1 MNRIKIAFIGAGS
14 VVFSRNLIADLCGH
28 QALQDAHLAL
38 VDIDPDRLETA
49 TMMARS
55 IADQMQVPLE
65 ISAHT
70 KRESALDGADFV
82 ICCIGVGG
90 MDATRIDLELP
101 ARFGL
106 HQTVGDTL
114 GVGGIFRAVRSI
126 PELLRIGHDMRRLC
140 PNALLLN
147 YTNPMAMHCLAVER
161 ALPDIRHVGLC
172 HGVKNTAQTLRM
184 LVEMSEEPPE
194 KIERHFQRPM
204 NAPERVA
211 EWQNWMRK
219 GLDPKLSYTCAGIN
233 HMAFFLHFESAGKD
247 LYPAIR
253 RAMDI
258 PHLHRFD
265 PVRFE
270 LMRRL
275 GYFMT
280 ETSGHTAEYVPW
292 FLRDDEQVK
301 ACHLQT
307 SSYLDTCQRQD
318 QQYQDLRAALH
329 RGENVITTPYS
340 LSVEYG
346 SRIINACVTNQPY
359 VFNGNVH
366 NRSGALIRNLPGD
379 SCVEVPCVVNAQGVQ
394 PTAIGELPPQCA
406 ALIRTNINVQD
417 LTVRGILEGRRD
429 AIHQA
434 AMLDPNTAAHLP
446 LDKIDE
452 LVDTLFE
459 AHRDRLPEN
468 LC

>member
-211 EWQNWMRK
+211 EWEK
-219 GLDPKLSYTCAGIN
+219 LDAQRTGSQAKL
-233 HMAFFLHFESAGKD
+233 
-247 LYPAIR
+247 
-253 RAMDI
+253 
-258 PHLHRFD
+258 HLR
-265 PVRFE
+265 
-270 LMRRL
+270 
-275 GYFMT
+275 
-280 ETSGHTAEYVPW
+280 GH
-292 FLRDDEQVK
+292 
-301 ACHLQT
+301 
-307 SSYLDTCQRQD
+307 
-318 QQYQDLRAALH
+318 
-329 RGENVITTPYS
+329 
-340 LSVEYG
+340 
-346 SRIINACVTNQPY
+346 
-359 VFNGNVH
+359 
-366 NRSGALIRNLPGD
+366 
-379 SCVEVPCVVNAQGVQ
+379 
-394 PTAIGELPPQCA
+394 
-406 ALIRTNINVQD
+406 
-417 LTVRGILEGRRD
+417 
-429 AIHQA
+429 
-434 AMLDPNTAAHLP
+434 
-446 LDKIDE
+446 
-452 LVDTLFE
+452 
-459 AHRDRLPEN
+459 
-468 LC
+468 